1 MELISTIFIPSI
13 RLKKVTDITLNML
26 KDMKIDTILLD
37 VDNTLACHGSQ
48 EPFEGTIEWS
58 HKLAASGIDIVICSN
73 NNEERV
79 APFAKLYNLPYVS
92 MSMKPLPI
100 GFNKAKKML
109 NKKPK
114 QVLVVGDQIFTDIL
128 GANFA
133 NMKSVLLDPVKKEKG
148 IGFQFKRW
156 LEKPIRKK
164 IKYYV
169 TVS

>member
-1 MELISTIFIPSI
+1 MFVPSI
-13 RLKKVTDITLNML
+13 RLKKVTDITISLL
-26 KDMKIDTILLD
+26 KKMEIETILLD

-58 HKLAASGIDIVICSN
+58 KQLVDNGIDIVICSN

-79 APFAKLYNLPYVS
+79 APFAKLYNLPYVAK
-92 MSMKPLPI
+92 SMKPLPM

-109 NKKPK
+109 NKKSK

-133 NMKSVLLDPVKKEKG
+133 NMKSVLLDPVKQEKG
-148 IGFQFKRW
+148 IGFQLKRW

-164 IKYYV
+164 IKYYAK
-169 TVS
+169 SC